1 MAHLRSILAGNCP
14 TVADA
19 KRGKTDDS
27 LAISAH
33 IVINV
38 PVFVVIV
45 VFSLVVWSVVSI
57 LVERVLDA
65 FVENLFG
72 VIRSI
77 RTFCPRNG
85 VMKAKVAEERWE
97 IVQMVLDI
105 ELLIEKMLN
114 LLFLLGLSLTET
126 LDESLL
132 FGFIELRGPAAPEVR
147 S

>member
-1 MAHLRSILAGNCP
+1 
-14 TVADA
+14 
-19 KRGKTDDS
+19 
-27 LAISAH
+27 
-33 IVINV
+33 VINV